1 MAFFV
6 LAALVVALGG
16 CGGSGSP
23 TGSASGR
30 ALFAQDCSGCH
41 SLSGHEDPRRQG
53 GDLLRFRVSRAQMVQ
68 FVQEMPVRQPLGVAA
83 VRTVADYVLSV
94 ERAGH

>member
-1 MAFFV
+1 
-6 LAALVVALGG
+6 
-16 CGGSGSP
+16 
-23 TGSASGR
+23 
-30 ALFAQDCSGCH
+30 
-41 SLSGHEDPRRQG
+41 
-53 GDLLRFRVSRAQMVQ
+53 MVQ